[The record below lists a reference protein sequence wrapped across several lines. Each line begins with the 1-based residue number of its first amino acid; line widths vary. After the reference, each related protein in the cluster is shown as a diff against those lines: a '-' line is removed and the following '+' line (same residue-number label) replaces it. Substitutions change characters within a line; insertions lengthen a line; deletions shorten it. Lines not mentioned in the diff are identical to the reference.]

1 MNRIGWWAAKLL
13 SGTLEPDEREA
24 AYGDV
29 LESTQSG
36 RQALRDLLSLAARR
50 QAVWWTRPRPWLV
63 SLGLVVPLGVLLN
76 LVAIRAAGLTAIY
89 AWLYIDNWTPGY
101 LAAGFRQDLFK
112 GSASFCAW
120 YLALACSAWSCGVLM
135 GWLSRRAAGITGT
148 LFFCVLGAAG
158 FWSGAWDQNPGSPN
172 AAVFAL
178 FFYRAILPGVMLM
191 LLVVLPGL
199 GGIGK
204 GPRLAAFSK
213 KLRWMVGIC
222 LWATVAGMVCSG
234 LRARLL
240 MPWCAVAA
248 IGPLG
253 YLMASKIWRRGDGRG
268 EGGAAVFGEASL

>member
-36 RQALRDLLSLAARR
+36 GQALRDLLSLTVRR
-50 QAVWWTRPRPWLV
+50 QGVLWTRPRPWLV
-63 SLGLVVPLGVLLN
+63 LLGLVVPLGVLRN
-76 LVAIRAAGLTAIY
+76 LVAIRTAGLTAIY
-89 AWLYIDNWTPGY
+89 AWLYINNWTPGY
-101 LAAGFRQDLFK
+101 LAAGFREDLFK
-112 GSASFCAW
+112 GGASFCAW

-148 LFFCVLGAAG
+148 LFFCVVGAAQ
-158 FWSGAWDQNPGSPN
+158 FWSAAADQNPDSPN

-178 FFYRAILPGVMLM
+178 TFYRAILPVLLLM
-191 LLVVLPGL
+191 LLVVLPGI

-204 GPRLAAFSK
+204 GLRLMAFSK
-213 KLRWMVGIC
+213 KLRWMVGSC
-222 LWATVAGMVCSG
+222 LWATVAGMMCSG
-234 LRARLL
+234 LRPRLL
-240 MPWCAVAA
+240 MPCCAVAA

-253 YLMASKIWRRGDGRG
+253 YLLASKVWRRGDGR
-268 EGGAAVFGEASL
+268 EEAGAADSGEATL